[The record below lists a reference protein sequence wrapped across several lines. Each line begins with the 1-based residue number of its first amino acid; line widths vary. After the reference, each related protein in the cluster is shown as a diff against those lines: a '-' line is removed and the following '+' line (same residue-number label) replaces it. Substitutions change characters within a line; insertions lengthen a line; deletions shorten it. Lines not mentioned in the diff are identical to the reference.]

1 MRRAS
6 PHDLQGGDEATNAQ
20 IVLGVLKGAEGP
32 RRDAVLL
39 NAAAAVC
46 AGGLADDIAGGLPI
60 AQKAIDSGKALE
72 KLEQLKAMS
81 NAG

>member
-1 MRRAS
+1 V
-6 PHDLQGGDEATNAQ
+6 NAR
-20 IVLGVLKGAEGP
+20 IALDVLNGAEGP

-39 NAAAAVC
+39 NAAAAIC
-46 AGGLADDIAGGLPI
+46 AGGLADDIAGGIPI
-60 AQKAIDSGKALE
+60 AQRSIDSGRALE